1 MPPFLGLSSTAWKN
15 LRLACALSRAR
26 DKAHARR
33 YFFQALQLNAKDLVA
48 LGIVVEIDKLFELE
62 ADAKAAG
69 LGAAERL
76 ELRPQRAQPIVEA
89 LKAKV
94 KSARA
99 SALPRSALGKC
110 DYTLGRWGQLRR
122 FLDYVKLTN
131 PII

>member
-94 KSARA
+94 KPPEHRRCRV
-99 SALPRSALGKC
+99 ALWANATTPWDGGVS
-110 DYTLGRWGQLRR
+110 
-122 FLDYVKLTN
+122 
-131 PII
+131 